1 MTTISHAD
9 TLELLEK
16 LRNIL
21 IAVSTGTAP
30 GTGGS
35 QPYQEL
41 HSNLTYELRSLGL
54 DNPIPYEDL
63 AEWRGKWSSGDLPSY
78 DSRRRHIRSLVDPM
92 IRYLQEGPIRQ
103 EAIPEP
109 TEWDLISRVQDKI
122 RNGLASGS
130 DEEDYQNIGLLC
142 REVLITL
149 AQTVFDGDEHPSL
162 DGKETSPTDVKGML
176 SRYINVA
183 LQGDTNKTARK
194 YVNAAFDL
202 TNKLQHKRSAS
213 FRDAA
218 LCAQATFSV
227 INFIAVVSD
236 SSD

>member
-9 TLELLEK
+9 TLESLEK

-21 IAVSTGTAP
+21 IAASTGSTP
-30 GTGGS
+30 GAAGS

-41 HSNLTYELRSLGL
+41 HSKLTYELRSLGL

-63 AEWRGKWSSGDLPSY
+63 AEWHGKWSSGDLPSY
-78 DSRRRHIRSLVDPM
+78 DSRREHIRSLVDPM

-122 RNGLASGS
+122 RNSLASGS
-130 DEEDYQNIGLLC
+130 DEEDFQEIGLLC

-149 AQTVFDGDEHPSL
+149 AQTVFDADEQPPL
-162 DGKETSPTDVKGML
+162 DSKQTSPTDVKGML
-176 SRYINVA
+176 SRYINVE
-183 LQGDTNKTARK
+183 LRGDTNKMARK
-194 YVNAAFDL
+194 YVKATLDL
-202 TNKLQHKRSAS
+202 ANKLQHKRTAS

-227 INFIAVVSD
+227 INFTAILSHNPH
-236 SSD
+236 

>member
-1 MTTISHAD
+1 MTTTHRYAYTIR
-9 TLELLEK
+9 LLEK
-16 LRNIL
+16 LRGIL
-21 IAVSTGTAP
+21 ITTSTGTEL
-30 GTGGS
+30 GTGI
-35 QPYQEL
+35 QPYPEL
-41 HSNLTYELRSLGL
+41 HSDLTYELTSLGL

-63 AEWRGKWSSGDLPSY
+63 AEWHGKWSSGDLPSY
-78 DSRRRHIRSLVDPM
+78 DSRREHVRNLVDPM
-92 IRYLQEGPIRQ
+92 LRYIQEGPIRE
-103 EAIPEP
+103 EAISEP

-149 AQTVFDGDEHPSL
+149 AQTIFDADEHPSL

-176 SRYINVA
+176 SRYINVE
-183 LQGDTNKTARK
+183 LRGDTNKMIRK

-202 TNKLQHKRSAS
+202 ANKLQHKRSAN

-227 INFIAVVSD
+227 INFMAVVSD
-236 SSD
+236 NSD